1 MIPEITRR
9 HSVQNKVSNLAVLGN
24 SIISILKSHT
34 DLKCFQELGMTSQE
48 SHSQLVPTV
57 AENVELIGHQWS
69 SNNLANF
76 SYNSSYHEKKC
87 SVAHVNFQWFSCQK
101 TCVFRL
107 FLEQNITNKLPIS
120 NITRN

>member
-9 HSVQNKVSNLAVLGN
+9 HSVQNKVPNLEVMGN
-24 SIISILKSHT
+24 SLISILKSHT

-76 SYNSSYHEKKC
+76 SYNSSYHEQKC
-87 SVAHVNFQWFSCQK
+87 SVAHVNLQWLSCQK
-101 TCVFRL
+101 NLRF
-107 FLEQNITNKLPIS
+107 
-120 NITRN
+120 